1 MDVDRLG
8 SFDCA
13 LVGRWFDPPCEKCCA
28 CRMSLATHGSASDT
42 DAASE
47 ADWPDADLEKPPGSA
62 SSDADAPSE
71 ADWPDADL
79 ERPPGSAS
87 SASFTSARVRPFV
100 MGRMKQSQSMEFD
113 ESSFMAFEKQ
123 KKDKEKHSEADDK
136 KQKKDKEEKADDKKQ
151 KKDKEEKADEKKQK
165 KDKDNG
171 KKQGEDKE
179 AHSKADEKEQV

>member
-1 MDVDRLG
+1 MDVDRLRR
-8 SFDCA
+8 FDCA
-13 LVGRWFDPPCEKCCA
+13 LVVGRLYEPPCEKCYA
-28 CRMSLATHGSASDT
+28 CRMSLATHRSASDT
-42 DAASE
+42 DAA
-47 ADWPDADLEKPPGSA
+47 
-62 SSDADAPSE
+62 SE

-151 KKDKEEKADEKKQK
+151 KKDKEEKADEKKRK

>member
-1 MDVDRLG
+1 MDVDRL
-8 SFDCA
+8 SRFDCA
-13 LVGRWFDPPCEKCCA
+13 LVVRRLYEPPCEKCYA

-47 ADWPDADLEKPPGSA
+47 ADWPNADLEKPPGSA

-100 MGRMKQSQSMEFD
+100 MGRKKQSQSMEFD
-113 ESSFMAFEKQ
+113 ESLFMAFEKQ
-123 KKDKEKHSEADDK
+123 KKDKEKQS
-136 KQKKDKEEKADDKKQ
+136 KADDKKQ

-179 AHSKADEKEQV
+179 AHSKADEKEQI